1 MLRILPNKLVVIVV
15 FVVVVFVVVVFVV
28 VEGDSG
34 LLASPPAHQDS
45 GA

>member
-1 MLRILPNKLVVIVV
+1 MLRILPNKLVVI
-15 FVVVVFVVVVFVV
+15 VVFVVVVFVV

>member
-1 MLRILPNKLVVIVV
+1 MLRILPNKLV
-15 FVVVVFVVVVFVV
+15 FVVIVFVVVVFVV